1 MMPTRKLCDN
11 ARAAPRLSKGQ
22 AGRSGA
28 RVQPGEGTVGM
39 DPKYYRNWH
48 LASNEMEYQ
57 ITEFEWSIIRCHEA
71 FARWVTAAN
80 SVVLEEDITFSES
93 IILQTIRMLDRPK
106 SGVIIARM
114 INRDDVANVQY
125 SLRKL
130 ESAGLINKVT
140 ERGSKVHAYEVT
152 EKGRSVTDKFA
163 RIRSELLVQSLKTVD
178 KLDERIVG
186 ATQLLALLTG
196 IYEEV
201 SRTSAALTH
210 DIED

>member
-1 MMPTRKLCDN
+1 MPTLKMCN
-11 ARAAPRLSKGQ
+11 KAVAAPRLSDGP
-22 AGRSGA
+22 ARRSEA
-28 RVQPGEGTVGM
+28 CAQPGEGTVGM

-48 LASNEMEYQ
+48 LASNEMEYK
-57 ITEFEWSIIRCHEA
+57 ITEFEWSIIRCYEA
-71 FARWVTAAN
+71 FARWITAAN
-80 SVVLEEDITFSES
+80 SIVVEGDIKVSEC

-114 INRDDVANVQY
+114 INRDDIANVQY

-130 ESAGLINKVT
+130 ESIGLIKKVI

-152 EKGRSVTDKFA
+152 EKGRSVTDEFA
-163 RIRSELLVQSLKTVD
+163 KIRSELLVQVLKTVD

-186 ATQLLALLTG
+186 ATQLLSILTG

-210 DIED
+210 DIHG